1 MELKKLTLKNF
12 RTHKRFSTDFK
23 SGISAIIGENG
34 TGKSSLVEAIIFL
47 FTGEGYGFKTDLLT
61 VGESS
66 GYVLGHIDIEGK
78 EAVLERHL
86 DSSKV
91 SLKYDGVVYKKSSE
105 VSELWEKL
113 FQIDKNIFKNV
124 IVAQQGDIPL
134 LFSGDNSTKEKIFQ
148 KIFMVPNTS
157 KLRDLIW
164 DKYVKTAPPEYPL
177 LDEHELSA
185 KLTSLENSHEAHE
198 QQLSEIPAKLDA
210 LKVQALNRENYLN
223 QCIQAQGARAAY
235 QQALSLLEVKKQE
248 YFEKL
253 EKISAKLKS
262 IDIVEISEA
271 YNLLK
276 ANKPHYEKRR
286 LLEAQFKAWE
296 AGKEVFE
303 DLDRQRLENFEN
315 EIRELEVKISLSR
328 TEISGLQ
335 AQIHEYQVKGLTGK
349 DSCPTC
355 GAPLENIAQY
365 VEHVESKISKE
376 HQTLTAYQNKIAA
389 IRPDL
394 EEIKTK
400 KLRVDKYERGAKEL
414 SDKIEAVGVYEFDQ
428 SAHDL
433 YAAVIAQHQKLTI
446 EFEQTEK
453 ESSSTAESILQKKM
467 ELISLPEY
475 DRAKP
480 DMHAEKMEV
489 TESLNRYEVQSTL
502 KLSLLQQ
509 LAAESKEIE
518 LTKQAQDRNS
528 VLRQKNIQRKAYVS
542 LLQEAY
548 EVLATSQ
555 FPRKLIQTYTETVST
570 YLVENLKKFNFPY
583 EVKVNGS
590 FGIDVYDDKERL
602 LPSVSGGQEI
612 MIGIALRLALHNMF
626 GSAFPMMILDEG
638 SVHLSQE
645 SRKSYFQIV
654 QELKKDSNFKQ
665 IIIIDHDEELSSVVD
680 NTIKLS

>member
-47 FTGEGYGFKTDLLT
+47 FTGEGYGFKADLLT

-78 EAVLERHL
+78 EAILERHL

-164 DKYVKTAPPEYPL
+164 DKYIKTAPPEYPL
-177 LDEHELSA
+177 QDEHELAS
-185 KLTSLENSHEAHE
+185 KLQQLEEARNTHE
-198 QQLSEIPAKLDA
+198 QQLAEIPAKLDA
-210 LKVQALNRENYLN
+210 LKIQALNRESYLS
-223 QCIQAQGARAAY
+223 QCIQAQGARATY
-235 QQALSLLEVKKQE
+235 QQELAVLETKKQE
-248 YFEKL
+248 ILGKI
-253 EKISAKLKS
+253 EKISSKLKS
-262 IDIVEISEA
+262 INILEITEA
-271 YNLLK
+271 YNLLR
-276 ANKPHYEKRR
+276 ANKPHYEKRQ
-286 LLEAQFKAWE
+286 LLQAQLKTWE
-296 AGKEVFE
+296 SGREVFE
-303 DLDRQRLENFEN
+303 DADVQSLENFEN
-315 EIRELEVKISLSR
+315 EIKELEVKISLNQA
-328 TEISGLQ
+328 EISGLQ
-335 AQIHEYQVKGLTGK
+335 SQIHEYQVKGLTGK
-349 DSCPTC
+349 SNCPTC
-355 GAPLENIAQY
+355 GAALENIAQY

-376 HQTLTAYQNKIAA
+376 RQTLAEHQSKISV
-389 IRPDL
+389 IRPKL

-400 KLRVDKYERGAKEL
+400 KLRVDRYERGLKEL
-414 SDKIEAVGVYEFDQ
+414 NDKLEAVGEYDFDQ
-428 SAHDL
+428 SSHDL
-433 YAAVIAQHQKLTI
+433 YAAVIAQHQKLTA
-446 EFEQTEK
+446 EFEQAEK
-453 ESSSTAESILQKKM
+453 ESSSNAEIILQKKM
-467 ELISLPEY
+467 ELIALPEY

-480 DMHAEKMEV
+480 DMFIERAEVAENLKQ
-489 TESLNRYEVQSTL
+489 LGAQSEL

-509 LAAESKEIE
+509 VAAENKEIE
-518 LTKQAQDRNS
+518 LTKQAKERNN
-528 VLRQKNIQRKAYVS
+528 VLRQKNIQRKTYVN

-555 FPRKLIQTYTETVST
+555 FPRKLIQTYTETVSA

>member
-1 MELKKLTLKNF
+1 MELKKLVLKNF
-12 RTHKRFSTDFK
+12 RAHKRFTTDFK

-66 GYVLGHIDIEGK
+66 GYVLGHVDIAGK

-91 SLKYDGVVYKKSSE
+91 SLKYDGTVYKKSSE
-105 VSELWEKL
+105 VAELWEKL

-148 KIFMVPNTS
+148 KIFMVPNTG

-177 LDEHELSA
+177 LDEYELTNKIAQLEADVQASEA
-185 KLTSLENSHEAHE
+185 SL
-198 QQLSEIPAKLDA
+198 LEIPSKLDS
-210 LKVQALNRENYLN
+210 LRTQAINRAAYLN
-223 QCIQAQGARAAY
+223 QCVNAQASREKCVQEIK
-235 QQALSLLEVKKQE
+235 LLNSKKQS
-248 YFEKL
+248 FL
-253 EKISAKLKS
+253 EKIAKVTAKLNS
-262 IDIVEISEA
+262 INIFEITEA

-276 ANKPHYEKRR
+276 ANKPHYEKRQA
-286 LLEAQFKAWE
+286 LEQQLKNL
-296 AGKEVFE
+296 EVNRELFEQE
-303 DLDRQRLENFEN
+303 DLELLQNYEN
-315 EIRELEVKISLSR
+315 EFKELEVKASLNLK
-328 TEISGLQ
+328 EIESLQ
-335 AQIHEYQVKGLTGK
+335 GQIHEYQLKGLTGK
-349 DSCPTC
+349 NNCPTC
-355 GAPLENIAQY
+355 GSTLENLAQY
-365 VEHVESKISKE
+365 LEHIESKIVRERQVLAGNQSKIVV
-376 HQTLTAYQNKIAA
+376 LN
-389 IRPDL
+389 P
-394 EEIKTK
+394 EIEKLRAK
-400 KLRVDKYERGAKEL
+400 KLKAAHYSNSVKELVDKL
-414 SDKIEAVGVYEFDQ
+414 DDFDQ
-428 SAHDL
+428 SAYDL
-433 YAAVIAQHQKLTI
+433 YKAVIEQHQKLTVELAQI
-446 EFEQTEK
+446 EK
-453 ESSSTAESILQKKM
+453 EDSANSAVLLQQKM

-475 DRAKP
+475 DHLTP
-480 DMHAEKMEV
+480 DMFVEQTQVAENIKMYD
-489 TESLNRYEVQSTL
+489 SQANL
-502 KLSLLQQ
+502 KVNLLQH
-509 LAAESKEIE
+509 LAATRKELELTTQSKE
-518 LTKQAQDRNS
+518 RNNQ
-528 VLRQKNIQRKAYVS
+528 LRQKNILRKNYVN

-548 EVLATSQ
+548 ELLATSQ
-555 FPRKLIQTYTETVST
+555 FPRKLIQTYTDTVSS
-570 YLVENLKKFNFPY
+570 YLVENLRKFNFPY
-583 EVKVNGS
+583 EVRVNGS

-626 GSAFPMMILDEG
+626 GSAFPMLILDEG

-680 NTIKLS
+680 NTIKLT